1 MSYQVKLYKN
11 TGFNPE
17 NIPASPSVLDSVAS
31 AGTVP
36 ALEIMQ
42 QRYLSGV
49 RVSVSW
55 DEVKDVDYC
64 KIGDEYYFVGEGI
77 HMVAS
82 DVAYLPLSLDPI
94 TSIGGVSNIKVLDG
108 QTERYSGV
116 SVGSGSDPLLAPKNT
131 MDIEGGWILGDTAG
145 TEYVECTLSPGATA
159 TNMNAMTYTA
169 PDTNE
174 QVSVPQARSCNTQTI
189 FEDVTGNKNLRGT
202 CLYDSTNEATKR
214 NIATLRSL
222 GLEGSIISHVR
233 YPVSMVDITT
243 GGEAHDGQTEP
254 IAGKVKGTIVTQVQL
269 PISED
274 IANGYDNAAHINNS
288 DFAKLGL
295 VSCDGS
301 SVEFV
306 PADIDISQGVMRI
319 TDPNPDGR
327 PFFRFRKYK
336 GDSSIGGFWKNAI
349 GGMKWKNIPLKFVE
363 ASGTAISRIKT
374 DNELTIDASAR
385 EYNRIKAVIDGVLRT
400 VSFGTSIASGSSLA
414 TGRRSV
420 DGGRM
425 HQSLSSSAYGNDG
438 SSASFNSGSPISAIT
453 NLFDNAFNNQ
463 IAQRKAI
470 TDFAVGT
477 VQVPQL
483 SFPYE
488 AETLRDVN
496 GNGVYCY
503 RYKYSAAD
511 LARIDKLITRYGKKY
526 VAALTEDMLVPGAND
541 NFVFIQCNGVS
552 VTHKTQAGRS
562 SNWLNQA
569 IAGQLEGGIRIWN
582 VAPTAGTV

>member
-17 NIPASPSVLDSVAS
+17 NIPASPAVLDSVAS

-49 RVSVSW
+49 RVSISW
-55 DEVKDVDYC
+55 DDVKDVDYC
-64 KIGDEYYFVGEGI
+64 KIGDEYYFVGNGI
-77 HMVAS
+77 RMVAS
-82 DVAYLPLSLDPI
+82 DVAYLPLELDPI
-94 TSIGGVSNIKVLDG
+94 TSVGGVGNIKVLDG

-116 SVGSGSDPLLAPKNT
+116 SVGSGDDPLLAPKNT
-131 MDIEGGWILGDTAG
+131 MDIEGGWILGDTTG
-145 TEYVECTLSPGATA
+145 TEYIECTLSPGRTVKGEGK
-159 TNMNAMTYTA
+159 TYT
-169 PDTNE
+169 DGGTGE
-174 QVSVPQARSCNTQTI
+174 QVCVPQAKACGVRTQFVDVVGNT
-189 FEDVTGNKNLRGT
+189 NLRGT
-202 CLYDSTNEATKR
+202 CLYDSNNDNTR
-214 NIATLRSL
+214 NYIAGLRSL
-222 GLEGSIISHVR
+222 GLEGAIISHVR
-233 YPVSMVDITT
+233 YPSSMVDISV
-243 GGEAHDGQTEP
+243 GGESIDGSSTSP
-254 IAGKVKGTIVTQVQL
+254 IANRVTGTSVTAIQL

-274 IANGYDNAAHINNS
+274 IATGYDNAAHINNS
-288 DFAKLGL
+288 DYAKVGL

-301 SVEFV
+301 SVEFIPSDV
-306 PADIDISQGVMRI
+306 DISMGVTRI

-327 PFFRFRKYK
+327 PFFRFKKYK
-336 GDSSIGGFWKNAI
+336 GDVSVGGFWKNAI
-349 GGMKWKNIPLKFVE
+349 AGMKWKNIPLLFMG
-363 ASGTAISRIKT
+363 ASGSAISRIKT
-374 DNELTIDASAR
+374 NE
-385 EYNRIKAVIDGVLRT
+385 ELRT
-400 VSFGTSIASGSSLA
+400 NSYELKKQNTKELNNAIGRAVTDATMGATSLA
-414 TGRRSV
+414 SHNK
-420 DGGRM
+420 GGAAM
-425 HQSLSSSAYGNDG
+425 AVADM
-438 SSASFNSGSPISAIT
+438 ISTAIT
-453 NLFDNAFNNQ
+453 AETNMRFNRSDLNYKN
-463 IAQRKAI
+463 RKAI
-470 TDFAVGT
+470 LDMGLGN

-488 AETLRDVN
+488 AETLRDMN

>member
-17 NIPASPSVLDSVAS
+17 NIPASPAVLDSVAS

-49 RVSVSW
+49 RVSISW
-55 DEVKDVDYC
+55 DDVKDVDYC
-64 KIGDEYYFVGEGI
+64 KIGDEYYFVGNGI
-77 HMVAS
+77 RMVAS
-82 DVAYLPLSLDPI
+82 DVAYLPLELDPI
-94 TSIGGVSNIKVLDG
+94 TSVGGVGNIKVLDG

-116 SVGSGSDPLLAPKNT
+116 SVGSGDDPLLAPKNT
-131 MDIEGGWILGDTAG
+131 MDIEGGWILGDTTG
-145 TEYVECTLSPGATA
+145 TEYIECTLSPGGTALGEGVTYVDSATGEKVCTPKA
-159 TNMNAMTYTA
+159 K
-169 PDTNE
+169 D
-174 QVSVPQARSCNTQTI
+174 CNVRTI
-189 FEDVTGNKNLRGT
+189 FEDVAGNTNYRDT
-202 CLYDSTNEATKR
+202 CLYDSSDANTRA

-222 GLEGSIISHVR
+222 GLEGAIISHVR
-233 YPVSMVDITT
+233 YPSAMVDITT
-243 GGEAHDGQTEP
+243 GGETHGGQTEP
-254 IAGKVKGTIVTQVQL
+254 IAARVKGTSVTAVQL
-269 PISED
+269 PITED
-274 IANGYDNAAHINNS
+274 IASGYDNAAHINNS
-288 DFAKLGL
+288 DYSKVGL

-301 SVEFV
+301 SVEFI
-306 PADIDISQGVMRI
+306 PADVDISMGVTRI

-327 PFFRFRKYK
+327 PFFRFKKYK
-336 GDSSIGGFWKNAI
+336 GDSSVAGFWKNAI
-349 GGMKWKNIPLKFVE
+349 AGMKWKNIPLKFVE
-363 ASGTAISRIKT
+363 ASGSAISRIKT
-374 DNELTIDASAR
+374 NEQLLDNQYDMEKQNSKLLANSYANATNALVSGGASLAMGNPLGAAMAVGNMAASAMTTATDMF
-385 EYNRIKAVIDGVLRT
+385 YNRADLNVK
-400 VSFGTSIASGSSLA
+400 
-414 TGRRSV
+414 
-420 DGGRM
+420 
-425 HQSLSSSAYGNDG
+425 N
-438 SSASFNSGSPISAIT
+438 
-453 NLFDNAFNNQ
+453 
-463 IAQRKAI
+463 RKAI
-470 TDFAVGT
+470 LDMAVGN

-483 SFPYE
+483 SFPYQ
-488 AETLRDVN
+488 AETLRDMN

-552 VTHKTQAGRS
+552 VTHKTPAGRS